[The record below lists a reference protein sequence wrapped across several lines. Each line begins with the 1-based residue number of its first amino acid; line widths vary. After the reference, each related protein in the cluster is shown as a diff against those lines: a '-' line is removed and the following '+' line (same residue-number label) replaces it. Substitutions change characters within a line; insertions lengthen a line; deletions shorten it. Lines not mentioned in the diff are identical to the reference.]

1 MKKSFIKLGAS
12 MALGSALLLSQVG
25 TAQAF
30 SFHQG
35 ELRGAFDTDLTY
47 GIAMRT
53 EDADSNNLGAYGNR
67 NFDEAGDVFSNAI
80 RGSST
85 LSLEYKNVGLLVRGN
100 YFYDSVYDNENLAK
114 DSQDKLVSEGAFTDA
129 FVYGY
134 FGDND
139 QINIRL
145 GKQVISWGENT
156 FIQGSI
162 NDINTVD
169 LNKLRQPGRALKDA
183 FIGTNAAY
191 ISVNIGDEWTV
202 ESFYLFDFD
211 PIELDPAGSFWT
223 TLDGVGKGG
232 GFDGAGNGVLGE
244 ASGAP
249 GPFDPIFG
257 VGACISPDG
266 VHCGLVSGRLSQ
278 VGSKWAKGGQYGLA
292 IRKFIPDL
300 FNGSEIAFYYQNLHD
315 HLPIISTYYGTGT
328 YFLEYLENIER
339 LGVSFNTNIEGW
351 VVAGEY
357 HVRFDAP
364 VQMTAPVLQGV
375 AGGFAAGPLGIAN
388 PGFAVGDHVKGYEL
402 IDRHQL
408 QMTFQR
414 IWGVGFMG
422 ADANSTL
429 LEVAYGWADGLPKKN
444 EALGAAPGV
453 RTVFTPQVTDHFW
466 GFQVKQSLTYEAAL
480 FNVAS
485 VSPFVAFKY
494 DVEGVSTEIVP
505 LFVDDRK
512 ALTLGV
518 NFGYGGGK
526 WTGGVSW
533 TMFDGAN
540 AMLNQ
545 AASRLNGRTDRDFVQ
560 ANVSYSF

>member
-1 MKKSFIKLGAS
+1 MKKHSFFKTSAGL
-12 MALGSALLLSQVG
+12 ALGCALLAIQV
-25 TAQAF
+25 AQVHAF
-30 SFHQG
+30 SFHHG
-35 ELRGAFDTDLTY
+35 ELKGSFDTDLTY

-67 NFDEAGDVFSNAI
+67 NFKDAGDVFSNAI

-85 LSLEYKNVGLLVRGN
+85 LSLDFRNVGLLVRGN
-100 YFYDSVYDNENLAK
+100 YFYDNAYDQEKLAK
-114 DSQDKLVSEGAFTDA
+114 DARDKLVTEGAFTDA

-191 ISVNIGDEWTV
+191 ISLNFLEDWTV

-211 PIELDPAGSFWT
+211 PIELDPAGGFFT

-244 ASGAP
+244 NVGPFGSPSGAC
-249 GPFDPIFG
+249 
-257 VGACISPDG
+257 VSHDG
-266 VHCGLVSGRLSQ
+266 IQCGLVGGSLVQ

-292 IRKFIPDL
+292 IRKFFPEL
-300 FNGSEIAFYYQNLHD
+300 FNGSEIAVYYQNLHD
-315 HLPIISTYYGTGT
+315 HVPMISTYYNTGT
-328 YFLEYLENIER
+328 YFLEYVENIER

-351 VVAGEY
+351 VIAGEY
-357 HVRFDAP
+357 HVRKDAP
-364 VQMTAPVLQGV
+364 IQMTGPVLNGL
-375 AGGFAAGPLGIAN
+375 GAGPFFGVN
-388 PGFAVGDHVKGYEL
+388 CGGCVVGDEIKGYDL
-402 IDRHQL
+402 VDRHQL

-414 IWGVGFMG
+414 IWGVNDWLG

-429 LEVAYGWADGLPKKN
+429 MEVAYGWVDDLPKKN
-444 EALGAAPGV
+444 EALIGPF
-453 RTVFTPQVTDHFW
+453 RTVFTPQVTEHFW
-466 GFQVKQSLTYEAAL
+466 GFQIKQAITYEAAL

-485 VSPFVAFKY
+485 LSPFIAFKW
-494 DVEGVSTEIVP
+494 DVDGVSNEIVP

-526 WTGGVSW
+526 ITGGVSW
-533 TMFDGAN
+533 TIFDGAN

-545 AASRLNGRTDRDFVQ
+545 AGSRLNGRTDRDFVQ

>member
-1 MKKSFIKLGAS
+1 MKKHSFFKT
-12 MALGSALLLSQVG
+12 SAGLVAFVLLIAQG
-25 TAQAF
+25 TLAHAF
-30 SFHQG
+30 SFHHG
-35 ELRGAFDTDLTY
+35 ELKGAFDTDLTY

-53 EDADSNNLGAYGNR
+53 EDADKDNRQAYGNR

-85 LSLEYKNVGLLVRGN
+85 LSLDYKNVGLLVRGN

-114 DSQDKLVSEGAFTDA
+114 DAQDKLVTEGAFTDA

-191 ISVNIGDEWTV
+191 VSLNFGEDWTV

-211 PIELDPAGSFWT
+211 PIELDPAGGFFT

-232 GFDGAGNGVLGE
+232 GFDDAGNGVLGE

-249 GPFDPIFG
+249 GPFDSPF
-257 VGACISPDG
+257 GACISADDI
-266 VHCGLVSGRLSQ
+266 HCGLVSGRLVQ
-278 VGSKWAKGGQYGLA
+278 TGAKWAKGGQYGLA
-292 IRKFIPDL
+292 IRKFIPEL
-300 FNGSEIAFYYQNLHD
+300 FNGSEVAFYYQNLHD
-315 HLPIISTYYGTGT
+315 HLPIISTYYGTGQ
-328 YFLEYLENIER
+328 YFLEYVENIER

-375 AGGFAAGPLGIAN
+375 ANGFAEGPLGIAN
-388 PGFAVGDHVKGYEL
+388 PGYAVGDHVKGYEL

-444 EALGAAPGV
+444 EQLGVAPGV

-494 DVEGVSTEIVP
+494 DVEGVSNEIVP

-518 NFGYGGGK
+518 NFGYGGGT
-526 WTGGVSW
+526 WTGGLSW
-533 TMFDGAN
+533 TMFDGSN
-540 AMLNQ
+540 SQINQ
-545 AASRLNGRTDRDFVQ
+545 AGSRLNGRTDRDFVQ

>member
-1 MKKSFIKLGAS
+1 MKKHSFFKT
-12 MALGSALLLSQVG
+12 SAGLVAFVLLIAQG
-25 TAQAF
+25 TLAHAF
-30 SFHQG
+30 SFHHG
-35 ELRGAFDTDLTY
+35 ELKGSFDTDLTY

-53 EDADSNNLGAYGNR
+53 EDADTDNMQAYGNR
-67 NFDEAGDVFSNAI
+67 NFKDAGDIFSNAI

-85 LSLEYKNVGLLVRGN
+85 LALDYRNVGLLVRGN
-100 YFYDSVYDNENLAK
+100 YFYDNAYDQEKLSK
-114 DSQDKLVSEGAFTDA
+114 DGRDKLVTEGAITDA

-139 QINIRL
+139 QVNIRL

-183 FIGTNAAY
+183 LIGTNAAY
-191 ISVNIGDEWTV
+191 VSWNVNDEWTV
-202 ESFYLFDFD
+202 ETFYLFDFD
-211 PIELDPAGSFWT
+211 PIELDPAGGFFT
-223 TLDGVGKGG
+223 TLDGAGKGG
-232 GFDGAGNGVLGE
+232 GFDDAGNGVTGE
-244 ASGAP
+244 NIGPFGSPSGACVSH
-249 GPFDPIFG
+249 DNK
-257 VGACISPDG
+257 
-266 VHCGLVSGRLSQ
+266 HCGLVGGSLVQ

-292 IRKFIPDL
+292 IRKFFPEL

-315 HLPIISTYYGTGT
+315 HVPMISTYYNTGQ
-328 YFLEYLENIER
+328 YFLDYVENIER

-351 VVAGEY
+351 VIAGEY
-357 HVRFDAP
+357 HVRKDVP
-364 VQMTAPVLQGV
+364 IQMTAPVLNGL
-375 AGGFAAGPLGIAN
+375 GAGPFFGVN
-388 PGFAVGDHVKGYEL
+388 CGSCTEGDEIKGYEL
-402 IDRHQL
+402 VDRHQM
-408 QMTFQR
+408 QVTFQR
-414 IWGVGFMG
+414 LWGVGFMD

-429 LEVAYGWADGLPKKN
+429 LEVAYGWVDGLPAKN
-444 EALGAAPGV
+444 EALIGPF
-453 RTVFTPQVTDHFW
+453 RTVFNPQVTDNFW

-494 DVEGVSTEIVP
+494 DVEGVSNEIVP

-518 NFGYGGGK
+518 NFGYGGGT
-526 WTGGVSW
+526 WTGGLSW
-533 TMFDGAN
+533 TMFDGSN
-540 AMLNQ
+540 SQINQ
-545 AASRLNGRTDRDFVQ
+545 AGSRLNGRTDRDFIQ